1 MEKLKN
7 ENLKKIEIKIV
18 GDNCIVSYPSS
29 KLPSLNEAPTFP
41 QVDNDL
47 RATVDL
53 NLSLSSNSEE
63 DFISNLKEIKKKK
76 KDNESNSKKKLEIT
90 NKSIFYSESNLKMSS
105 SDRNINNNSKNEE
118 CYVKNSVIKKLNFD
132 LCETKKVF
140 DKNKKL
146 SESDR
151 IQKKNS
157 FLYKNKNAI
166 NNDNY
171 NNYNINNYNNIL
183 LVNNKKELYGT
194 KKRRNSM
201 FNHELINI
209 KNEEPNKANPKI
221 NQSFIRYRPNNSFVL
236 PNPFNNNK
244 HIYFNNN
251 NMKNNIHDKGNI
263 TLNKKQ
269 SKPKNKKKF
278 QSPNVYNKKRNI
290 NNKLDKLTED
300 KSLVKHDNLKF
311 KSTANFSLTNLDNN
325 KKALSKKNEKK
336 IINKN
341 NNNSKIKENK
351 KSKICNKN
359 IKKLIKTNNINKK
372 NMFCIKKSNKK
383 EVPHLTSIINN
394 NNLKNEKK
402 ANFIKNNEY
411 CSLKQYY
418 HLKSPSL
425 LIIQGSST
433 TPITS
438 TNGCTN
444 YTNCTNSST
453 INSPSNNTTK
463 IFFKSNLD
471 KKNILKKYHSQNT
484 FLKNMVHN
492 NNNLYYYNNNNI
504 VEIKNLNLGK
514 IQTKNLKN
522 NTNLNKYSNKTF
534 KNNLNINNSYKKAS
548 KHRTI
553 NPLKNSNIN
562 RKILNKCNT
571 NELKNIL
578 KSNVKSLHKILAERN
593 INGVYTNNS
602 IIHNRDNTF
611 DINSNLNNN
620 NEMFSNH
627 LKYNNLNI

>member
-29 KLPSLNEAPTFP
+29 KLPSLNEVPSFP
-41 QVDNDL
+41 KIDNDL
-47 RATVDL
+47 RATIDL

-90 NKSIFYSESNLKMSS
+90 NKSIFYSESNLKLSS
-105 SDRNINNNSKNEE
+105 SDRNIKKNSKNEG
-118 CYVKNSVIKKLNFD
+118 CYVKNYVIKKLNFD
-132 LCETKKVF
+132 LYETKEVV

-157 FLYKNKNAI
+157 FLYNNKNAI
-166 NNDNY
+166 NNNLL
-171 NNYNINNYNNIL
+171 INNTNQIY
-183 LVNNKKELYGT
+183 ET

-201 FNHELINI
+201 FNNELINF
-209 KNEEPNKANPKI
+209 KKEETNKAKFNK
-221 NQSFIRYRPNNSFVL
+221 NQSFIRHKPNNSFVL
-236 PNPFNNNK
+236 QNPFNNNK
-244 HIYFNNN
+244 HIYLNNSN
-251 NMKNNIHDKGNI
+251 IKNKIHDKGNI

-269 SKPKNKKKF
+269 STPKNKNKF
-278 QSPNVYNKKRNI
+278 NSPNIYS
-290 NNKLDKLTED
+290 NNKINIKNKIQE
-300 KSLVKHDNLKF
+300 KSLAYKNLKF
-311 KSTANFSLTNLDNN
+311 KSNGNFTLSNLNNNN
-325 KKALSKKNEKK
+325 KKVLSKKNEGKTNNK
-336 IINKN
+336 I
-341 NNNSKIKENK
+341 NNSKIKENK
-351 KSKICNKN
+351 NIKFFNKN
-359 IKKLIKTNNINKK
+359 IQKLIKTNNINKK
-372 NMFCIKKSNKK
+372 NMYCIKKSNKK
-383 EVPHLTSIINN
+383 EVPNLISTITNS
-394 NNLKNEKK
+394 NNLKNEKR
-402 ANFIKNNEY
+402 AIFIKNNEY

-425 LIIQGSST
+425 LNIPGSST
-433 TPITS
+433 TPMTS

-453 INSPSNNTTK
+453 LNSPSNNTTK
-463 IFFKSNLD
+463 IIIKSNLD
-471 KKNILKKYHSQNT
+471 GKNTLKKYHSQNT
-484 FLKNMVHN
+484 FLKNCILGDNTLNYNNNIIKIKNFNLGKLQNKNFKNN
-492 NNNLYYYNNNNI
+492 NNNLY
-504 VEIKNLNLGK
+504 
-514 IQTKNLKN
+514 
-522 NTNLNKYSNKTF
+522 KYTNKTF